1 MAEFFT
7 EDMVYDTNYFDENN
21 EFMGNGTGILR

>member
-1 MAEFFT
+1 MAQFFT
-7 EDMVYDTNYFDENN
+7 EDMVYDTNYFDGND